1 MAKHEKK
8 VRSRTAAWLI
18 VVAMMVLAGV
28 SVGQLASATTSGGTT
43 TTTTG
48 ATTTT
53 VKPTTTTGATTTT
66 VKPTTTTSEVTTTTR
81 ETTSSSVGGTVS
93 SAPTT
98 SIGGVS
104 STRAGGPLPFTG
116 GASLPMLLAALAL
129 LGLGAASLFA
139 GTRRRR
145 RAA

>member
-28 SVGQLASATTSGGTT
+28 SVGQLASATTSGGT